1 MDNKRKAG
9 SANAVSAAAEQDER
23 NKKKQRLAEKYNFK
37 EQPET
42 RESTSEHGLFFL
54 ELVRR
59 TSDKNGRRVA
69 GYFETLPPR
78 AENRDY
84 YKKTKM
90 PISLEMIEQKL
101 NNHEFA
107 TLTEVESYFK
117 RMVSN
122 AKEYYS
128 RNSSTF
134 EDAER
139 VRKALS
145 NHMTKVNPA
154 YHRRV
159 RKALSNH
166 MTKVN
171 PAYHRGDGYTA
182 FPTPIPSELQNAE
195 EEAPET
201 PEESADEE
209 EEEDDAAADDDEDDD
224 DEDDDDEDD
233 DDEDDDDGDA
243 DVEDDGKPQRS
254 GRPSIILR
262 RGSARKSAASS
273 TPNATAT
280 PRSANRKGDDVYVD
294 IPYKECSFQEA
305 QEKIVEELIRKTED
319 DSDEP
324 QFEIFLNLPSRSL
337 KDYYAHV
344 SNPLSIKKLQKRV
357 KGVQGRGNCTHVS
370 EFKSW
375 AAFKETASLIWTNAQ
390 FYNEEDSEYYAVA
403 GEFKNFFLDQLK
415 QAKKVVEEPPQPKI
429 KLKVTN
435 DQPISTSKKITI
447 QLPPRGGSTSSPA
460 PPTPARGTT
469 THAVQKPAASNGAT
483 SQSAQAPAV
492 SGTSSIDKA
501 RSASVASPGPA
512 LNGIKR
518 ESTFRPSPVMAPAQL
533 NGTAPPAN
541 AAPALSNAQFQPI
554 PASQQRNGLHVP
566 KPMSPFEQ
574 TARRAGKGASD
585 ALIQNLRIQ
594 THPVLNM
601 HQHQVVY
608 DITPL
613 ESESQQSVAMHLP
626 ANHLRVQIILT
637 LPPFLQAQQ
646 RQYKIWAIANR
657 HVLSQQVPV
666 AGQVLPPFSSVFE
679 AQLNAGSVNV
689 IEVHVIAALPKAERT
704 LDGPEAE
711 LEQFTVL
718 ANVMRN

>member
-1 MDNKRKAG
+1 
-9 SANAVSAAAEQDER
+9 
-23 NKKKQRLAEKYNFK
+23 
-37 EQPET
+37 
-42 RESTSEHGLFFL
+42 
-54 ELVRR
+54 
-59 TSDKNGRRVA
+59 
-69 GYFETLPPR
+69 
-78 AENRDY
+78 
-84 YKKTKM
+84 
-90 PISLEMIEQKL
+90 MIEQKL

-154 YHRRV
+154 YHR
-159 RKALSNH
+159 
-166 MTKVN
+166 
-171 PAYHRGDGYTA
+171 GDGYTA
-182 FPTPIPSELQNAE
+182 FPTPIPSELENAE

-201 PEESADEE
+201 PEEAADDEEEE
-209 EEEDDAAADDDEDDD
+209 EEEDDAAADDDE
-224 DEDDDDEDD
+224 EDDDR
-233 DDEDDDDGDA
+233 DA

-280 PRSANRKGDDVYVD
+280 PRSANRKGDDVYAD

-375 AAFKETASLIWTNAQ
+375 AAFEETASLIWTNAQ

-447 QLPPRGGSTSSPA
+447 QLPPRGQAGGIQ
-460 PPTPARGTT
+460 RG
-469 THAVQKPAASNGAT
+469 HFPVC
-483 SQSAQAPAV
+483 
-492 SGTSSIDKA
+492 
-501 RSASVASPGPA
+501 PGHC
-512 LNGIKR
+512 G
-518 ESTFRPSPVMAPAQL
+518 
-533 NGTAPPAN
+533 
-541 AAPALSNAQFQPI
+541 
-554 PASQQRNGLHVP
+554 
-566 KPMSPFEQ
+566 
-574 TARRAGKGASD
+574 
-585 ALIQNLRIQ
+585 
-594 THPVLNM
+594 
-601 HQHQVVY
+601 
-608 DITPL
+608 
-613 ESESQQSVAMHLP
+613 
-626 ANHLRVQIILT
+626 
-637 LPPFLQAQQ
+637 
-646 RQYKIWAIANR
+646 
-657 HVLSQQVPV
+657 
-666 AGQVLPPFSSVFE
+666 
-679 AQLNAGSVNV
+679 
-689 IEVHVIAALPKAERT
+689 
-704 LDGPEAE
+704 
-711 LEQFTVL
+711 
-718 ANVMRN
+718 

>member
-37 EQPET
+37 EQAET

-154 YHRRV
+154 YHR
-159 RKALSNH
+159 
-166 MTKVN
+166 
-171 PAYHRGDGYTA
+171 GDGYTA
-182 FPTPIPSELQNAE
+182 FPTPIPSDLQSAE
-195 EEAPET
+195 EDAPET
-201 PEESADEE
+201 PEETAGDIDEE
-209 EEEDDAAADDDEDDD
+209 EEDAEEEDAEADDD
-224 DEDDDDEDD
+224 DEEEDDEDA
-233 DDEDDDDGDA
+233 DA
-243 DVEDDGKPQRS
+243 EEDGKFQRS

-273 TPNATAT
+273 TPNATST
-280 PRSANRKGDDVYVD
+280 PRSANRKGDDIYKDV
-294 IPYKECSFQEA
+294 PYKECSFQEA

-319 DSDEP
+319 DTDEP

-357 KGVQGRGNCTHVS
+357 KGIQGRGQCTHLT

-375 AAFKETASLIWTNAQ
+375 AAFEETASLIWTNAQ

-403 GEFKNFFLDQLK
+403 GDFKTFFLDQLK

-429 KLKVTN
+429 KLKVSN
-435 DQPISTSKKITI
+435 DQPPPASKKITI

-460 PPTPARGTT
+460 PPTPARGAEPQ
-469 THAVQKPAASNGAT
+469 AVQKLSASNGAT
-483 SQSAQAPAV
+483 SQPPMAAATGGSNAIDRVRSVSAV
-492 SGTSSIDKA
+492 SPS
-501 RSASVASPGPA
+501 PA
-512 LNGIKR
+512 LNGIKK
-518 ESTFRPSPVMAPAQL
+518 ESTARPSPAMAPAQL
-533 NGTAPPAN
+533 NGTAAPLS
-541 AAPALSNAQFQPI
+541 AAPTLTKAQFQPI
-554 PASQQRNGLHVP
+554 PASQPNGHHLP
-566 KPMSPFEQ
+566 KAQPALEQ
-574 TARRAGKGASD
+574 KMRRAGKSASD
-585 ALIQNLRIQ
+585 ALIQNLRVQ
-594 THPVLNM
+594 THPLLNM
-601 HQHQVVY
+601 HPHQVVY
-608 DITPL
+608 DIAPL
-613 ESESQQSVAMHLP
+613 EMESQQSVAMHLP
-626 ANHLRVQIILT
+626 ANQLRVQIILT
-637 LPPFLQAQQ
+637 LPTFLQAQQ

-657 HVLSQQVPV
+657 HVLSQQAPV
-666 AGQVLPPFSSVFE
+666 AGQTLPPFSSAFE
-679 AQLNAGSVNV
+679 VQLHAGSVNV
-689 IEVHVIAALPKAERT
+689 IEVHVIAALPKSERT
-704 LDGPEAE
+704 PDGPEVE

-718 ANVMRN
+718 ANVLRN

>member
-154 YHRRV
+154 YHR
-159 RKALSNH
+159 
-166 MTKVN
+166 
-171 PAYHRGDGYTA
+171 GDGYTA

-209 EEEDDAAADDDEDDD
+209 GEEEEEEEEDDAAADDDEDDD
-224 DEDDDDEDD
+224 DR
-233 DDEDDDDGDA
+233 DA

-280 PRSANRKGDDVYVD
+280 PRSANRKGDDVYAD

-357 KGVQGRGNCTHVS
+357 KG
-370 EFKSW
+370 
-375 AAFKETASLIWTNAQ
+375 
-390 FYNEEDSEYYAVA
+390 
-403 GEFKNFFLDQLK
+403 
-415 QAKKVVEEPPQPKI
+415 
-429 KLKVTN
+429 
-435 DQPISTSKKITI
+435 
-447 QLPPRGGSTSSPA
+447 
-460 PPTPARGTT
+460 
-469 THAVQKPAASNGAT
+469 KPAASNGAT
-483 SQSAQAPAV
+483 SQSAQATAV

-533 NGTAPPAN
+533 NGTAPPSN
-541 AAPALSNAQFQPI
+541 AAPTLSNAQFQPI
-554 PASQQRNGLHVP
+554 PASQQPNGLHVP
-566 KPMSPFEQ
+566 KPKSPFEQ
-574 TARRAGKGASD
+574 TTRRAGKGASD

-608 DITPL
+608 DIMPL

-657 HVLSQQVPV
+657 HVLSQQAPV

-689 IEVHVIAALPKAERT
+689 IEVHVIAALVKAERT

>member
-134 EDAER
+134 EDAE
-139 VRKALS
+139 
-145 NHMTKVNPA
+145 
-154 YHRRV
+154 RV

-375 AAFKETASLIWTNAQ
+375 AAFEETASLIWTNAQ

-533 NGTAPPAN
+533 NGTAPPSN